1 MITMKPSCLAAAL
14 SLLAA
19 LSLMPGDAAHAQSAR
34 AGSAMRLTI
43 TNTACDWGPDFAAY
57 ADAEMA
63 RRQRAGED
71 GSSFARVPNRRWRGL
86 TVTAIGIHPDATTV
100 IFRDSVSRVRSTL
113 WAAGMEVNRLGEMPM
128 RNAEAA
134 EEVQLVQGL
143 NPTSGAARRY
153 GAAEITCGL

>member
-1 MITMKPSCLAAAL
+1 MIMMKPLFGTTA
-14 SLLAA
+14 LAA
-19 LSLMPGDAAHAQSAR
+19 LALMVGNAADAQTAR

-43 TNTACDWGPDFAAY
+43 TNTGCDWGPDFAAY

-100 IFRDSVSRVRSTL
+100 IFRENVARVRRAL
-113 WAAGMEVNRLGEMPM
+113 WAAGIEVNTLGEMPM

-143 NPTSGAARRY
+143 NPTSAAARRY